1 MKIQKKIIGILL
13 ILSIIF
19 KVFIVPINAAERV
32 EVYVEPRYNNIARAT
47 LSIGFDTNNIGYFGV
62 SITPYSS
69 CTGLSGQMRLLD
81 ENGNLLAS
89 WAIYDDV
96 SPYMVERTY
105 QCQEGRTYTLT
116 FQGYAYGDGNTM
128 FDDIVLSVS
137 DTCE

>member
-1 MKIQKKIIGILL
+1 MKKKLLGIILAVIMMFRVTA
-13 ILSIIF
+13 ITMS
-19 KVFIVPINAAERV
+19 AEDIATCM
-32 EVYVEPRYNNIARAT
+32 EPRWNNIVLAA
-47 LSIGFDTNNIGYFGV
+47 LSIGFDSNNIGYFSV
-62 SITPYSS
+62 SLDPYPS

-96 SPYMVERTY
+96 EPYAVERTY
-105 QCQEGRTYTLT
+105 QCQKGRTYTLT

-128 FDDIVLSVS
+128 FDDIELSVS